1 MCGCNK
7 PKKKTQPQRSVD
19 YKPNGRGTV
28 RLGLKEALH
37 LPIRIPAALNG
48 QDVVIV
54 TNKNS
59 IPPVDNALIIVG
71 RNALVEVEHKEQL
84 VNRWPKAFNA

>member
-1 MCGCNK
+1 M
-7 PKKKTQPQRSVD
+7 
-19 YKPNGRGTV
+19 
-28 RLGLKEALH
+28 GLKEALH

-59 IPPVDNALIIVG
+59 IPPVNNALIIVG